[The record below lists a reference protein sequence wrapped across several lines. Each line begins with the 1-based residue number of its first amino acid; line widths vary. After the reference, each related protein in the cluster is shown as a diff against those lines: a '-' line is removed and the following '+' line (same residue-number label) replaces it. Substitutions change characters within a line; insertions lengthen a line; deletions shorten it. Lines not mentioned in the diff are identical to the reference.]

1 MENVKFF
8 PLLGAQLTGTKC
20 IHIVVQ
26 PPQRSRTSSC
36 ESDTLSS
43 KPSSHPL
50 PAPRPRP
57 WHPLSTSCPY
67 KSDHSRDH
75 IPVESDSICSLWLA
89 HFTQHSILGVHPCRL
104 VDVPHLAHPFIL
116 SGHLGCLH
124 IQILW
129 IVMLW
134 TWGANI
140 LQRETL

>member
-26 PPQRSRTSSC
+26 PPQHSRTSSC

-50 PAPRPRP
+50 PPRP
-57 WHPLSTSCPY
+57 WHPLSTSVLTNLTTPGT
-67 KSDHSRDH
+67 R
-75 IPVESDSICSLWLA
+75 IPVESNSICSLWLA
-89 HFTQHSILGVHPCRL
+89 HFTQHSILGVHLCRL

-116 SGHLGCLH
+116 NGHLGCLH
-124 IQILW
+124 IQIL
-129 IVMLW
+129 
-134 TWGANI
+134 
-140 LQRETL
+140 